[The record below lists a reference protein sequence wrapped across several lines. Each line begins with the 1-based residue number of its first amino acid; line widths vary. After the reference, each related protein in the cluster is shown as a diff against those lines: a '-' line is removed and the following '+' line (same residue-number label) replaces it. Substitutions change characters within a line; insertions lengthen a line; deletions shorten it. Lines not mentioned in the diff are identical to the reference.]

1 MCKYLS
7 GKQLATDQTDRG
19 KLFPRQ
25 VFTPYFRLL
34 ISTAFVVVS
43 RVGCLGVIGVI
54 YNYADSQDFKS
65 LIYTLICLSTLTAK
79 KVNFPLRQMIL
90 GVPILRHIRVAKGS
104 LFHLF

>member
-1 MCKYLS
+1 MM
-7 GKQLATDQTDRG
+7 
-19 KLFPRQ
+19 
-25 VFTPYFRLL
+25 
-34 ISTAFVVVS
+34 
-43 RVGCLGVIGVI
+43 